1 MTKVYRLCTRSL
13 LISKTARRYDKDTIL
28 TLVDIRTCSGK
39 HHPKC
44 RSLALLSKT
53 NFQNVF
59 FDSYKSFF
67 IIFMNLP
74 V

>member
-28 TLVDIRTCSGK
+28 TLVGIRTGSGK

-44 RSLALLSKT
+44 RSLH
-53 NFQNVF
+53 NVF
-59 FDSYKSFF
+59 INYIYK
-67 IIFMNLP
+67 LQ
-74 V
+74 